1 MKAIYDKRLGAC
13 YIKSPRYPLS
23 YVIVTL
29 FEDALN
35 IEQILTPAHID
46 INSFPYFTTI
56 NEITYYSNL
65 YTSYSEKEM
74 CEFSKREL

>member
-1 MKAIYDKRLGAC
+1 MKATYNIGWGAC

-23 YVIVTL
+23 YIVVRL

-35 IEQILTPAHID
+35 IEQILTPAHTSIHK
-46 INSFPYFTTI
+46 ISYYTTI

-65 YTSYSEKEM
+65 YTSYSKKEM
-74 CEFSKREL
+74 CEFNKREQ